1 MNGETVPDRAG
12 ASDISGSAER
22 MRRFRQRKRKR
33 LRHLRI
39 EFRER
44 EIDVLIKKGLL
55 AGEQR
60 DDNAAVVTALYT
72 FLDRALG
79 AT

>member
-1 MNGETVPDRAG
+1 
-12 ASDISGSAER
+12 